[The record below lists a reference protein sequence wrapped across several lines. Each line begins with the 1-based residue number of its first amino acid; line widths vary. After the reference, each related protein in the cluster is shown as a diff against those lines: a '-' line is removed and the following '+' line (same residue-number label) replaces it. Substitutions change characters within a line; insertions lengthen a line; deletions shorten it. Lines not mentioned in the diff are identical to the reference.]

1 MYALAEAE
9 SALAEHVLALQGAEA
24 ALAARMRSRLSWLVR
39 SPWWHMAPL

>member
-24 ALAARMRSRLSWLVR
+24 ALAARICSRRSWLVR